1 MIQNQPGI
9 LSETSSERKYL
20 ITQLWE
26 SLSRDII
33 YAAILHRFKKDS
45 GRLQRKKVHQGQL
58 FAGVSPGRIV

>member
-1 MIQNQPGI
+1 MK
-9 LSETSSERKYL
+9 LHERKYL

-26 SLSRDII
+26 SLSCDVLC
-33 YAAILHRFKKDS
+33 AGILHRFKRDS